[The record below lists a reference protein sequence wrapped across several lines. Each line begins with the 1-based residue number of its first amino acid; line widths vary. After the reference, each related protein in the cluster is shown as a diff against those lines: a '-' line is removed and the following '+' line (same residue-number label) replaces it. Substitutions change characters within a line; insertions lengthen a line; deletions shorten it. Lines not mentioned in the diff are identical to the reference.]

1 MSKGGSDDVEVPKL
15 EEYLPLIE
23 ASAQV
28 NRVDQD
34 TPYGS
39 VKYNTTYNQPQG
51 YDEWY
56 GKQDQSIFNIPS
68 STDGYWKDTGFGDRM
83 GDGSSQ
89 TWVSSG
95 STASSNP
102 SAMYDDYVSNFDRGV
117 GETTATHTFK
127 PEVQALW
134 DKQWTP
140 DSYQNY
146 SDDYMS
152 RYSELTQP
160 DRDYATER
168 FEQNMFDRGQPVG
181 GEEYGDKYR
190 QTIGDP
196 WGRQD
201 IMAAGHAA
209 NAADAA
215 RLQDYNRLAT
225 AMGLS
230 QVNVPQIDTMGAAN
244 MAMNAN
250 IANAQNS
257 QQGGSDL
264 WNAIGM
270 LGGGY
275 LSTLGGRTP
284 EPKSIWG

>member
-1 MSKGGSDDVEVPKL
+1 MSVLDFLTGGDSNNVEVPKL

-23 ASAQV
+23 ASAQI

-39 VKYNTTYNQPQG
+39 VKYNTTYNEPQSFDIWSGQNPTSGAPMGFDEWKSKQVDRRGRSNGRDSRLWYDSYVDDNPGPQG
-51 YDEWY
+51 AY
-56 GKQDQSIFNIPS
+56 N
-68 STDGYWKDTGFGDRM
+68 
-83 GDGSSQ
+83 
-89 TWVSSG
+89 
-95 STASSNP
+95 
-102 SAMYDDYVSNFDRGV
+102 DYVQNFDRGV
-117 GETTATHTFK
+117 GETTATHTFS
-127 PEVQALW
+127 PEVQSLW
-134 DKQWTP
+134 EKQWTP

-152 RYSELTQP
+152 RYSELMQP
-160 DRDYATER
+160 DRDYRADR

-181 GEEYGDKYR
+181 GEEYGAKYR

-196 WGRQD
+196 NARQD
-201 IMAAGHAA
+201 VMAAGQAA
-209 NAADAA
+209 NAADVA

-230 QVNVPQIDTMGAAN
+230 QVNVPQVDTMGAAN

-257 QQGGSDL
+257 QQGSSDL
-264 WNAIGM
+264 WNAIGTA
-270 LGGGY
+270 GGGY
-275 LSTLGGRTP
+275 LQGGGWW
-284 EPKSIWG
+284 S